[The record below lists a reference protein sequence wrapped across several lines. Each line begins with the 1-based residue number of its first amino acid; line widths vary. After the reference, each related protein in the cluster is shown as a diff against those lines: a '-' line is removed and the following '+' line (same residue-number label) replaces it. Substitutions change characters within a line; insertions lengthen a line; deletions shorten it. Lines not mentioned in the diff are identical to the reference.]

1 MPSCEI
7 CGKNYDNLNKAI
19 VESVMM
25 DVCENCGKFG
35 KVVSSGRSLV
45 SLAERKVVMKHKP
58 IEESIVGNYH
68 NIIKK
73 AREDKGLKQEELAKS
88 VAEKESIIHKI
99 ETGSLKPSI
108 ILAKK
113 LEHFLDINLV
123 EIVEEKKEISFN
135 LKDSE
140 MTIGDM
146 LKIKKRK
153 I

>member
-7 CGKNYDNLNKAI
+7 FGKKYDYLSRAI
-19 VESVMM
+19 VEDVMM
-25 DVCENCGKFG
+25 EVCENCGKFG
-35 KVVSSGRSLV
+35 KVVSSGKSLIN
-45 SLAERKVVMKHKP
+45 LTEKKVIMKHKP
-58 IEESIVGNYH
+58 IEESIAGNYH

-113 LEHFLDINLV
+113 LEHFLNINLV
-123 EIVEEKKEISFN
+123 ELVEEKKEISFN

-146 LKIKKRK
+146 LKTKKRK